1 VVFRICISKISK
13 KRVYLVPS
21 FQEYERMVLR
31 MPGVMSAQV
40 YQEEEQEPRVH
51 VVAQA
56 IATPRQMVRQVVSL
70 LRNMGW
76 AEVTPEMVSIVQI
89 APVDDGNQSGNRLK
103 IFGYSLVRAGNA
115 LEGKCRLGRGMV
127 VFEGR
132 EVGGIATDVLAEAT
146 VAAVN
151 RALGGPLLAFLDAQ
165 VITQSERLVVVAMIR
180 FGKNELM
187 TGSAIVHSVLEET
200 VVRATLDAVNRRVV
214 LYTGG
219 KSD

>member
-1 VVFRICISKISK
+1 
-13 KRVYLVPS
+13 
-21 FQEYERMVLR
+21 MVLR

-56 IATPRQMVRQVVSL
+56 ISTPRQMVRQVVSL

-76 AEVTPEMVSIVQI
+76 TEVTPEMVTIVQI

-115 LEGKCRLGRGMV
+115 LEGKCRLGRGTV

-151 RALGGPLLAFLDAQ
+151 RALGGPILAFLDAQ

-219 KSD
+219 KPD

>member
-151 RALGGPLLAFLDAQ
+151 RALGGPILAFLDAQ

-219 KSD
+219 KPG

>member
-219 KSD
+219 KPD